1 MAKNNKGK
9 NNNEEREM
17 REFTKGLFVE
27 DNNSND
33 SGSFNVTK
41 KSKAKNKKNERTK
54 KYLKNPKDGRLL
66 FTEESDI
73 RDYERLQAKN
83 NNEES
88 VTDDANTTNA
98 KSNNKKSKDTKK
110 ESDSLDSKLDNI
122 LSLEEKVAKLN
133 KMHKG
138 EDKKAEKIDKSK
150 IVEVDFTIEKEAKN
164 AEESKETKKKETND
178 ISRVRK
184 VVDPKSGLYSII
196 NDGTNKNLS
205 DTFVR
210 ASEPEET
217 STYRIQNSDKN
228 KLNLRD
234 YVVTNVNKTTRVK
247 SSNTTESKAVNHHV
261 TFVSDSESLVKI
273 DNETEERVIKSIF
286 REIDKTITIANLN
299 KNVKVSLVEKIKNI
313 LPKTNSETFLN
324 WIKIIKNIAKI
335 IEKTITGDNLLKE
348 LSTLLLAITQGSL
361 QYMNGEQITHLY
373 KKSASFKSSEKEFS
387 NYVYTDILKET
398 KSCSS
403 IMIDDIC
410 NNLKVL

>member
-41 KSKAKNKKNERTK
+41 KSKGKNKKNKRTT

-88 VTDDANTTNA
+88 VTDDADNSKVKPND
-98 KSNNKKSKDTKK
+98 KKSKITKK
-110 ESDSLDSKLDNI
+110 ESNSLDSKLDNI
-122 LSLEEKVAKLN
+122 LSLEEIVAKLD
-133 KMHKG
+133 KMHKV
-138 EDKKAEKIDKSK
+138 EDTKAEKIDKSK
-150 IVEVDFTIEKEAKN
+150 IVEVDFTVE
-164 AEESKETKKKETND
+164 KETKKKETKD

-247 SSNTTESKAVNHHV
+247 SSNTAESKAVDHHV
-261 TFVSDSESLVKI
+261 TFISDSESLVKI
-273 DNETEERVIKSIF
+273 NNETEERVIKSIF

-299 KNVKVSLVEKIKNI
+299 KNVKISLVEKIKNI

-403 IMIDDIC
+403 IMINDIC